1 MRPISSMDQVFAAV
15 QQVKGSATAFITN
28 FYPVR
33 AKVETWIERERLN
46 VETRNGAVFFFLKD
60 RDFEHLY
67 FCAADPAALERELAA
82 LPQLNSARLT
92 LDLIGSEAAIQPQI
106 DILQK
111 AGFKAHSR
119 LLRLTRTAQSGAATP
134 APQLAKGAALTI
146 ADESDSAEILKLIE
160 TCFNPLVD
168 NFPLP
173 YELQEAIADRQIL
186 VVKQE
191 GKIAGALFFETQGLT
206 SALRYWVVA
215 ESFRGQHVGSGLMQ
229 RYFKSQDG
237 VVRFILWVSAANADA
252 LPKYEHFGYKPDG
265 LVDQVMT
272 SATVAT

>member
-1 MRPISSMDQVFAAV
+1 MRPISSVDQVFAAI

-33 AKVETWIERERLN
+33 AKLETWIEHETLN
-46 VETRNGAVFFFLKD
+46 MVAGTGAAFFFRKD

-67 FCAADPAALERELAA
+67 FCAADAAALERELAA
-82 LPQLNSARLT
+82 LPQINSDRLT

-111 AGFKAHSR
+111 VGFKAHTRLMRLSR
-119 LLRLTRTAQSGAATP
+119 AAQSGAASP
-134 APQLAKGAALTI
+134 ASQLPKSSQLTI
-146 ADESDSAEILKLIE
+146 ADECDSAEILKLIE
-160 TCFNPLVD
+160 TCFNPLAD
-168 NFPLP
+168 QLP
-173 YELQEAIADRQIL
+173 AAYELQDAIADRQIL

-191 GKIAGALFFETQGLT
+191 GKVAGALFFETQGLT
-206 SALRYWVVA
+206 SQLRYWVVA
-215 ESFRGQHVGSGLMQ
+215 EASRGQHVGSALMQ

-237 VVRFILWVSAANADA
+237 VVRFVLWVSAANTDA

-272 SATVAT
+272 SAAIAT